1 MKLYIDCTGGVSGDM
16 ILKGLIRLGGSAEA
30 AQKMELPQECRQE
43 SGQKAGGGTAH
54 HSHHSHRS
62 HSEIRSLIER
72 SSLDEKVKETALSI
86 YRVIA
91 QAEAKVHGS
100 DEENVHF
107 HEVGRPEAIRNIVG
121 TAAALESLGIDEIFC
136 SEIHDGTGTIICS
149 HGEIPVPVPA
159 VAAMMETCNYRFVSE
174 EIETE
179 MVTPSGLG
187 ILIGIGAR
195 PAEEMPPGKIVKTVV
210 VKGGR
215 DTGKEGMKI
224 SLIESEQ

>member
-30 AQKMELPQECRQE
+30 AQKMELPQECSHE

-107 HEVGRPEAIRNIVG
+107 HEVGRPEAIRNIAG

-159 VAAMMETCNYRFVSE
+159 VAAMMETSNW
-174 EIETE
+174 
-179 MVTPSGLG
+179 
-187 ILIGIGAR
+187 
-195 PAEEMPPGKIVKTVV
+195 
-210 VKGGR
+210 
-215 DTGKEGMKI
+215 
-224 SLIESEQ
+224 